1 MAMQGVLIEYSTM
14 KYANNQFNAV
24 NVSKTEKMNNAIWT
38 FFHSNQNITL
48 PLATVRFKLMQ
59 GSLSFF
65 SKILLAV

>member
-1 MAMQGVLIEYSTM
+1 
-14 KYANNQFNAV
+14 
-24 NVSKTEKMNNAIWT
+24 MNNSIWT